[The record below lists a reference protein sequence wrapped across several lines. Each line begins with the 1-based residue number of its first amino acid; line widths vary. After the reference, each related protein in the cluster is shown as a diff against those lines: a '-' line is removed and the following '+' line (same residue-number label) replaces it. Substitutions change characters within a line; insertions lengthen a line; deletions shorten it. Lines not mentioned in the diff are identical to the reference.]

1 MRWNE
6 RRLWLT
12 CPWWLSCS
20 DNRPLK
26 KVVLHRTGL
35 WSQVRISRIQA
46 AHVNVEESF
55 FSSSPEQKKGKKG
68 PVRLPAITWRCA
80 HVAHIFNIPARNHF
94 FLSSC
99 CCFCCLNF
107 FCAGANW
114 IWNTHCLLR
123 FKILLMPLV
132 VVMTRALKHFTGH
145 NDVSVI
151 RKPLSFITIYQ
162 VDPGGIR
169 NKVLRIEGRLWYS
182 DHATREWWLHMFFN
196 QENKKAT
203 LPSLEKN
210 YLYDWL

>member
-1 MRWNE
+1 M
-6 RRLWLT
+6 
-12 CPWWLSCS
+12 
-20 DNRPLK
+20 K
-26 KVVLHRTGL
+26 KDFDLLAHGGSVVLITGL
-35 WSQVRISRIQA
+35 SKKLFFTGLDSEAKWGFLGFKRPTSTSKRAFFLLQRSR
-46 AHVNVEESF
+46 
-55 FSSSPEQKKGKKG
+55 KKGKKG

-114 IWNTHCLLR
+114 IWITRCLLR
-123 FKILLMPLV
+123 FQILLMPLA

-169 NKVLRIEGRLWYS
+169 NKVLRIEGRLWHS

-196 QENKKAT
+196 QENNKPT